1 MKIIYLLS
9 VFVLYSIAGFA
20 QARIEDI
27 ETKEIVR
34 AGDIVFV
41 KSTLPFTV
49 DYSNQNNKWI
59 DTPYLQ
65 FKDGTPLDE
74 YDYDAYEL
82 KANRASFDMAIRA
95 TFTKTEFQALAN
107 NPPALMTT
115 YYVVS
120 PEGQTIEV
128 AFIIPTDSKVLIDL
142 PPEKFALLEK
152 NLKKY
157 LKWTVNDF
165 GKRMKF
171 LHAWEFTDFPTMKIY
186 YPLFP
191 PAGSTVGSQ
200 PANGG
205 TIKRP

>member
-1 MKIIYLLS
+1 MSKRRLLAILIFLS
-9 VFVLYSIAGFA
+9 PVEVLSGQTLFDRTETVVAGTVVF
-20 QARIEDI
+20 
-27 ETKEIVR
+27 TKKTSRYVI
-34 AGDIVFV
+34 G
-41 KSTLPFTV
+41 
-49 DYSNQNNKWI
+49 YSNVANQWI
-59 DTPYLQ
+59 DAPYLQ

-74 YDYDAYEL
+74 YDYDAYDL
-82 KANRASFDMAIRA
+82 KSSQASFDQAIRM
-95 TFTKTEFQALAN
+95 TFTKKEMDELKN
-107 NPPALMTT
+107 NPPAQMTF

-120 PEGQTIEV
+120 PEGETLEV
-128 AFIIPTDSKVLIDL
+128 AFIIPKESSILIDL
-142 PPEKFALLEK
+142 PLKKYALLEK

-165 GKRMKF
+165 GKTMKF
-171 LHAWEFTDFPTMKIY
+171 LHAWRIVDFPTMKIS